1 VTLPSPTV
9 VRALD
14 NVGEAGASRHGEL
27 PVIAVEAHEENVG
40 FFPAITDNEQL
51 AARPPSAG

>member
-1 VTLPSPTV
+1 LPSPTV